1 MKSRYCRYFSLFKR
15 TIKDYGVSD
24 KLIGPDFYVI
34 NGGVFSPSACGAV
47 VEVIDFKISGN
58 HIKKNSEN
66 IVKWI

>member
-1 MKSRYCRYFSLFKR
+1 M
-15 TIKDYGVSD
+15 DYGVSD

-66 IVKWI
+66 IVKWM